1 MVLRGSIRS
10 LGFVFFFLLLSG
22 VALGSVVVDI
32 RVHSDVGSVYYTLGD
47 IADIS
52 GGTRSQRIALASLR
66 LGVSPP
72 IGSVKRVSFK
82 EIRRVVLRSAVDVRE
97 VVFKV
102 PSVIMIRNAGTRV
115 SAGRIYYAVLRY
127 LSKVMPLRKSEYKVR
142 LLPVPPVV
150 VSAKGVT
157 VEVMNGKADNWFVG
171 GKRFFTVGFFH
182 RGRLLKAINVGVEI
196 SFLQRIVIANRLIK
210 WKQII
215 RSSDIKVYK
224 RWVFRWHKGVSSA
237 SLVVGKMA
245 TRTILPGTVITQQM
259 IDVPPVIHRGDI
271 VRIVSIVGKIVVV
284 AKGKARQSGK
294 LGEKIIVRNLTSH
307 RDVQGV
313 VVDGTTV
320 RVY

>member
-1 MVLRGSIRS
+1 MVLRGSSALFVVVS
-10 LGFVFFFLLLSG
+10 LLFLVCG
-22 VALGSVVVDI
+22 VAVGSVIVDI
-32 RVHSDVGSVYYTLGD
+32 RSHSDVGSVYYTLGD
-47 IADIS
+47 IAEIS
-52 GGTRSQRIALASLR
+52 GGTRSQRVALASLR

-72 IGSVKRVSFK
+72 VGGVKRVSFE
-82 EIRRVVLRSAVDVRE
+82 EIRRAVLRSAVDVRE

-102 PSVIMIRNAGTRV
+102 PSVILIRNAGTRV

-127 LSKVMPLRKSEYKVR
+127 LSKVIPLRRSEYKVK

-150 VSAKGVT
+150 VSSKRVT
-157 VEVMNGKADNWFVG
+157 VEVINGRTDNWFVG

-182 RGRLLKAINVGVEI
+182 RGRLLRAMNVGVEVF
-196 SFLQRIVIANRLIK
+196 FLQRIVIANRLIK
-210 WKQII
+210 WRQII
-215 RSSDIKVYK
+215 RSSDVKVYK
-224 RWVFRWHKGVSSA
+224 SWVTRWHKGVSSA

-245 TRTILPGTVITQQM
+245 TRTILPGTVITEQM

-294 LGEKIIVRNLTSH
+294 VGEKIIVRNLTSH